1 MTATLT
7 TEPDAASAPLD
18 ERIAAACGQL
28 NACYAQLVGLL
39 AEVIASGAWAG
50 HGIRSAEQWI
60 GWRTGLSAAHCR
72 TLAALVAARQSHPR
86 IVEAFTAGELSIDQ
100 AGLAIK
106 SRPENDGDVAEMARV
121 MTLSQLRVVVRASN
135 VCGAEH
141 DAANAKRHA
150 EDTGPAEDTEPAED
164 TDADEGE
171 PSEPGDRPV
180 PAPASGFGLRE
191 CLSLSQD
198 EDGSWRLHGR
208 FDGDHGA
215 VLDAALAE
223 ARDRL
228 FRDGQRDVTW
238 VDALVDIAERSLD
251 GTPVERR
258 ERYRV
263 NLFLDPA
270 LTAAVTW
277 INGIAM
283 PDAIARLYTCD
294 GTINPT
300 YLAEGHP
307 VNVGRSQRIVPDRT
321 RRIVIHR
328 DKQCRNPLCA
338 ASRGLEVHHII
349 HWHDGGRTDTNN
361 LVALCRRC
369 HRDHHL
375 GRLDI
380 TGNADQP
387 DGVTFRDQHGRP
399 IDTAT
404 HAHKPP
410 GPPPDPLRPLP
421 PPPRRTPPTLGHPVQ
436 PAAAD
441 PPDDGGVADHA
452 DGCPHAVAPADLLAL
467 GVGAPA
473 VGDADLVDPP
483 AAAGNLRGELRL
495 DAEAVLL
502 DGDAFDDVAAEAL
515 VARLHVRE
523 VEVGEHVGQ
532 QRERPVAERVPE
544 VQDAMGS
551 AAEKARPEHDVG
563 DAFLERFEEH
573 VVLAGVVLEVGI
585 LDDDVLAGDS
595 RESAAQR
602 RPFATIALVGHNVE
616 AWIAELGNEIGEHL
630 RSAVG

>member
-28 NACYAQLVGLL
+28 NACYAHLVELL

-60 GWRTGLSAAHCR
+60 GWRTGLSAAHGR

-86 IVEAFTAGELSIDQ
+86 ILDAFTAGELSIDQ

-106 SRPENDGDVAEMARV
+106 ARPENDGDIAEMARV

-141 DAANAKRHA
+141 AAANAKRHA
-150 EDTGPAEDTEPAED
+150 DTEPAED
-164 TDADEGE
+164 TDADDGE
-171 PSEPGDRPV
+171 PSGPGDPPV
-180 PAPASGFGLRE
+180 PAPAGGLRE
-191 CLSLSQD
+191 YLSLSQD

-258 ERYRV
+258 ERYRI

-321 RRIVIHR
+321 RRIVTHR
-328 DKQCRNPLCA
+328 DKQCRNPLCG
-338 ASRGLEVHHII
+338 ASPGLEVHHII
-349 HWHDGGRTDTNN
+349 HWHDGGHTDTNN
-361 LVALCRRC
+361 LIALCRRC

-410 GPPPDPLRPLP
+410 GPPPTPLRPYHHP
-421 PPPRRTPPTLGHPVQ
+421 LG
-436 PAAAD
+436 
-441 PPDDGGVADHA
+441 
-452 DGCPHAVAPADLLAL
+452 
-467 GVGAPA
+467 
-473 VGDADLVDPP
+473 
-483 AAAGNLRGELRL
+483 
-495 DAEAVLL
+495 
-502 DGDAFDDVAAEAL
+502 
-515 VARLHVRE
+515 ARL
-523 VEVGEHVGQ
+523 Q
-532 QRERPVAERVPE
+532 PWA
-544 VQDAMGS
+544 
-551 AAEKARPEHDVG
+551 
-563 DAFLERFEEH
+563 
-573 VVLAGVVLEVGI
+573 I
-585 LDDDVLAGDS
+585 LFNS
-595 RESAAQR
+595 S
-602 RPFATIALVGHNVE
+602 
-616 AWIAELGNEIGEHL
+616 
-630 RSAVG
+630 